1 MLFPDSKYESGS
13 STAQT
18 WMLAHPVSV
27 NYFQK
32 LGFIHSLGS
41 TTTTLVLVWDS
52 VFVLRWDTVQEL
64 HRVAGG
70 PEDQTLQ
77 DRGQRKP
84 EEHPQ
89 LRLAQSLPEG
99 QKSTQHHP
107 LHANTQCAHKTCSG
121 AVSSL
126 SNACFLCAVPAG
138 CQLPV
143 RSPGEAGG
151 FGLAV
156 GPGC

>member
-1 MLFPDSKYESGS
+1 MLFPDRRYESSS

-18 WMLAHPVSV
+18 WMLAPHC
-27 NYFQK
+27 QCK
-32 LGFIHSLGS
+32 LFPQAWVHSFAWLHYA
-41 TTTTLVLVWDS
+41 TLVLLWDS
-52 VFVLRWDTVQEL
+52 VFVLRRDTVQEL

-99 QKSTQHHP
+99 QKSTRHHP
-107 LHANTQCAHKTCSG
+107 
-121 AVSSL
+121 
-126 SNACFLCAVPAG
+126 ACPSACTKNMFWCTFQPFKYVRFLCLVPAG

-143 RSPGEAGG
+143 RRPGETGG
-151 FGLAV
+151 FGLAA